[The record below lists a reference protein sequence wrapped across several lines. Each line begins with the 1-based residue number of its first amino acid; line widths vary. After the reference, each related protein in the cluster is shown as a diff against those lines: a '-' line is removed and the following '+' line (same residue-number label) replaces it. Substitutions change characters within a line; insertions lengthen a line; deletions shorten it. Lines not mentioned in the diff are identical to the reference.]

1 MTRAAWGPW
10 MHDAAMAH
18 SADQGRHAR
27 IEASL
32 VCSVATATDMVD
44 AVVASISKSG
54 ARIIAPLGAAAQGD
68 TVTLM
73 LERTEG
79 LVTLSL
85 PSTVVRKEEREQR
98 GLYDVD
104 FEPLPPD
111 DEVQLVQLLQLLAA
125 GSGQGRRAHPRVATR
140 VEVVCRTDGIL
151 RGWVN
156 DLSRGGLSV
165 KCVRDVAVG
174 KPIDVSFGVKGLK
187 GLVEVKGEVMSSQ
200 PVEGGFRVGVK
211 FIPLSVDDQAQ
222 VNRALDLLLDIALP
236 AAQLVED
243 EET

>member
-1 MTRAAWGPW
+1 MARADTRTW
-10 MHDAAMAH
+10 MHDAAMAD
-18 SADQGRHAR
+18 SDQRRHAR

-32 VCSVATATDMVD
+32 VCSVATATEMVE
-44 AVVASISKSG
+44 AVVASLSKSG
-54 ARIIAPLGAAAQGD
+54 ASIIGPSGAAAEGD

-79 LVTLSL
+79 LVTVSL
-85 PSTVVRKEEREQR
+85 AGTVVRKEERDQR
-98 GLYDVD
+98 GLYDVR
-104 FEPLPPD
+104 FEPLPPG
-111 DEVQLVQLLQLLAA
+111 DEAQLVLLLQLLAA
-125 GSGQGRRAHPRVATR
+125 GGGQGRRAHPRVATR
-140 VEVVCRTDGIL
+140 VEVVCRTDGIF

-200 PVEGGFRVGVK
+200 PVDGGFRVGVR
-211 FIPLSVDDQAQ
+211 FVPLSVDDQAQ

-236 AAQLVED
+236 DAQILED
-243 EET
+243 EEC